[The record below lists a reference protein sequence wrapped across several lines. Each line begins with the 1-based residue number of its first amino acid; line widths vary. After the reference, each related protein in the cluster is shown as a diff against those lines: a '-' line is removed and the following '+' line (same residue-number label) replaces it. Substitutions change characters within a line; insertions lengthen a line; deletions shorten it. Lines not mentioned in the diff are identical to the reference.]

1 MALLPTRSGCA
12 MLGLQGAA
20 VDAIAATTTLT
31 DAERVDRL
39 RLIRSDN
46 VGPRTFRSLVD
57 HFGSA
62 RAALERLPDLA
73 RRGGASRSGQIY
85 SADEAKAELV
95 AGRRLGV
102 DWLAPGEDGYPARIA
117 MIDDAPPL
125 LAVRG
130 NRATAMQ
137 PMIAIVGSR
146 NASGAGLKFAGQLAR
161 ELGEAGFVVISG
173 LARGVDQAAHRAS
186 IVTGTLAV
194 LAGGHDRIYPSE
206 HEDLLATIFDQS
218 GMAISEM
225 PLGHEPRAR
234 DFPRRNRLISGAAL
248 GVVVVEAAHR
258 SGSLIT
264 ARMAAEQGREVFAVP
279 GSPLDP
285 RAAGTNDLIK
295 QGATLVTEA
304 ADIVNAVQPILERPV
319 MPPLRETD
327 SEPFESDPQSHDRD
341 QITDLLGP
349 APLSIDDLVR
359 MSGAS
364 PAIVRTVLLELELAG
379 RLERHGGG
387 LVSLL

>member
-1 MALLPTRSGCA
+1 
-12 MLGLQGAA
+12 MLCLQGAA
-20 VDAIAATTTLT
+20 VDAINPSVEMTEA
-31 DAERVDRL
+31 DRIDRL

-57 HFGSA
+57 HFGTA

-73 RRGGASRSGQIY
+73 RRGGAQRSARICG
-85 SADEAKAELV
+85 ADEAKAEL
-95 AGRRLGV
+95 AASRKFGIA
-102 DWLAPGEDGYPARIA
+102 WLAPGEDGYPARLA
-117 MIDDAPPL
+117 TLDDAPPL

-130 NRATAMQ
+130 DTATLMR

-186 IVTGTLAV
+186 VESGTIAV
-194 LAGGHDRIYPSE
+194 LAGGHDCIYPPE
-206 HEDLLATIFDQS
+206 HGDLLASILDRK
-218 GMAISEM
+218 GAAISEM

-295 QGATLVTEA
+295 QGATLVSEA
-304 ADIVNAVQPILERPV
+304 ADVVNAVAPIMERPL
-319 MPPLRETD
+319 MRTANEPD
-327 SEPFESDPQSHDRD
+327 SEPFESDPQGHDRD
-341 QITDLLGP
+341 QITSLLGP
-349 APLSIDDLVR
+349 APVTIDDLVR